1 MVTNSQ
7 GDGLIMTY
15 EKDVYTLE
23 CESKI
28 NCKWSK
34 EPYSLQISKWG
45 HEMFPVS
52 MSFLEN
58 C

>member
-1 MVTNSQ
+1 
-7 GDGLIMTY
+7 MTY
-15 EKDVYTLE
+15 EKDVYTFE